1 MKGIA
6 TLSQVLVIGYLRD
19 KASLFFTLLF
29 PLLFLVL
36 LGGLFGGEGGNH
48 RVKVAVVGAVD
59 VLDSLTDAQ
68 QAQIDQALAITRTPD
83 LPAALADVRAGD
95 EVAAVVQDGTQIV
108 VHYSVADQAS
118 AATVRS
124 VMQSLAQAA
133 NLTATGQPARFSVAA
148 EAVEDRSL
156 KQIQY
161 LTPGILG
168 WAIATGATFGAAS
181 TLVVWRQ
188 RRIMRRLTLS
198 PVGVPAVVGAR
209 IAVSLGLALVQTVL
223 FLAIAAGF
231 FGLKL
236 TGSWWLSIPLVLAA
250 SLAFLSV
257 GLLAG
262 AAAKTVEAAN
272 AVCNVVVIPMAFLS
286 GSFVPLNFAPEW
298 LRTVSLVLPLRQFND
313 GMQDVLSRGAGF
325 GALVVPMAV
334 LLGFAVLL
342 TAVSIRLVRLDGD

>member
-1 MKGIA
+1 MRGTA

-19 KASLFFTLLF
+19 KASLFFTLIF
-29 PLLFLVL
+29 PLMFLVL
-36 LGGLFGGEGGNH
+36 LGGLFGGAGGNH
-48 RVKVAVVGAVD
+48 RVKVVVVGAVD
-59 VLDSLTDAQ
+59 VFDALPDAQ
-68 QAQIDQALAITRTPD
+68 RAQIDQALAISRSPD
-83 LPAALADVRAGD
+83 LAAALDEVRDGD
-95 EVAAVVQDGTQIV
+95 QVAAVVQDGTRIV
-108 VHYSVADQAS
+108 VHYSLADQAS
-118 AATVRS
+118 AATVRN
-124 VMQSLAQAA
+124 VVQSLAQAA

-148 EAVEDRSL
+148 EVVEDQSL

-188 RRIMRRLTLS
+188 RRLMRRLALS

-223 FLAIAAGF
+223 FLAIAAAF

-236 TGSWWLSIPLVLAA
+236 TGSWWLAIPLVLAA

-262 AAAKTVEAAN
+262 AAATSVEAAN

-286 GSFVPLNFAPEW
+286 GSFVPLSFAPPW
-298 LRTVSLVLPLRQFND
+298 LQNVSLVLPLRQFND
-313 GMQDVLSRGAGF
+313 GMQDVLSRGGGIGSLA
-325 GALVVPMAV
+325 VPMAV
-334 LLGFAVLL
+334 LLGFAAVL
-342 TAVSIRLVRLDGD
+342 TAVSIRLVRLEAD